1 MLDHSCFVTLYSHRH
16 VYKGEIQSNTLV
28 FVSFHPAT
36 VNSRRMIV
44 MITGVLKRLGTICGA
59 VSDDLKQHA
68 TMFEDG
74 GTSPATIGN
83 LYPNVS

>member
-1 MLDHSCFVTLYSHRH
+1 
-16 VYKGEIQSNTLV
+16 
-28 FVSFHPAT
+28 
-36 VNSRRMIV
+36 